1 MKVHAVLLAAG
12 SSERFKSKQSKIL
25 FNFEGKPLIFY
36 PLQTFLNS
44 GLFETITLLV
54 NDYNKEDLL
63 ELISSNKSLSSIKV
77 IDGGKTRHDS
87 EQIALQYLEEEG
99 VNSDDLV
106 SIHDAARSFINKE
119 LLSKLIDCAKQYN
132 SSVPAIKSRTIVS
145 RESKLLAPNQY
156 MYYSMQTPQT
166 FLAKDLFFSYSK
178 ANEEGWVGMDTV
190 ECISNY
196 TDIKAK
202 IVEGTDL
209 NMKITFIEDLEKIK
223 KIIKDNDFKI

>member
-12 SSERFKSKQSKIL
+12 SSERFKSEQSKIL
-25 FNFEGKPLIFY
+25 FDFEGKPIILY
-36 PLQTFLNS
+36 SLQTFLNS

-54 NDYNKEDLL
+54 NDQNKEDLL
-63 ELISSNKSLSSIKV
+63 ELINNNDSLSSIKV
-77 IDGGKTRHDS
+77 IEGGKTRHNS
-87 EQIALQYLEEEG
+87 EQIALQHLEEEG
-99 VNSDDLV
+99 VDSDDLI

-119 LLSKLIDCAKQYN
+119 LLYKLIDSAKQYS

-145 RESKLLAPNQY
+145 SESRLLAPDQD

-178 ANEEGWVGMDTV
+178 ANEEGWLGIDTV
-190 ECISNY
+190 ECISKY

-209 NMKITFIEDLEKIK
+209 NMKITFLEDLEKIK
-223 KIIKDNDFKI
+223 RIIKDNDFKI

>member
-1 MKVHAVLLAAG
+1 LKVHAVLLAAG

-63 ELISSNKSLSSIKV
+63 ELISSNESLSSIKV
-77 IDGGKTRHDS
+77 IEGGKTRHDS

-99 VNSDDLV
+99 LNSDDLV

-119 LLSKLIDCAKQYN
+119 LLFKLIDCAKQYN

-178 ANEEGWVGMDTV
+178 ANEEGWVGIDTV

>member
-1 MKVHAVLLAAG
+1 LKVHAVLLAAG

>member
-25 FNFEGKPLIFY
+25 FNFEGKPLILY
-36 PLQTFLNS
+36 SLQTFLNS

-54 NDYNKEDLL
+54 NDHNKEDLL
-63 ELISSNKSLSSIKV
+63 ELISNNENLSSIKV
-77 IDGGKTRHDS
+77 IEGGKTRHDS

-178 ANEEGWVGMDTV
+178 ANEEGWVGIDTV

-209 NMKITFIEDLEKIK
+209 NMKITFLEDLEKIK
-223 KIIKDNDFKI
+223 RIIKDNDFKI

>member
-63 ELISSNKSLSSIKV
+63 ELISSNESLSSIKV
-77 IDGGKTRHDS
+77 IEGGKTRHDS

-99 VNSDDLV
+99 LNSDDLV

-119 LLSKLIDCAKQYN
+119 LLFKLIDCAKQYN

-178 ANEEGWVGMDTV
+178 ANEEGWVGIDTV

>member
-1 MKVHAVLLAAG
+1 LKVHAVLLAAG

-63 ELISSNKSLSSIKV
+63 ELISSNESLSSIKV
-77 IDGGKTRHDS
+77 IEGGKTRHDS

-99 VNSDDLV
+99 LNSDDLV

>member
-178 ANEEGWVGMDTV
+178 ANEEGWFGIDTV

>member
-36 PLQTFLNS
+36 PIQTFLNS

-63 ELISSNKSLSSIKV
+63 ELISSNRSLSSIKV

>member
-1 MKVHAVLLAAG
+1 LKVHAVLLAAG

-119 LLSKLIDCAKQYN
+119 LLFKLIDCAKQYN